1 VKLVIASRNPGKLRE
16 IQAILGDLPI
26 ELVAAVDFPKVDET
40 GATFAENAEL
50 KARSAARH
58 SGCWALA
65 DDSGLEVEA
74 LGGAPGVRSARFGSP
89 SGTTDTGRIALL
101 LEQLRAVPVDRR
113 AARFRAAVAIA
124 APDGRVWIREG
135 ACEGVIAETPRGAG
149 GFGYDPVF
157 YLPSY
162 GKTMAELD
170 LGTKNRI
177 SHRARAL
184 AGARQVLEVAV
195 SDP

>member
-1 VKLVIASRNPGKLRE
+1 MKLVIATRNPGKLRE
-16 IQAILGDLPI
+16 IQDILGDLPV
-26 ELVAAVDFPKVDET
+26 ELVATLDLPEVEES
-40 GATFAENAEL
+40 GASFAENAEL
-50 KARSAARH
+50 KARAAARH

-65 DDSGLEVEA
+65 DDSGLEVDA
-74 LGGAPGVRSARFGSP
+74 LAGEPGVRSARYGSP
-89 SGTTDTGRIALL
+89 TVTTDAGRNALL
-101 LEQLRAVPVDRR
+101 LERLRGVPGDQR

-135 ACEGVIAETPRGAG
+135 ACEGVIAQSPRGAG
-149 GFGYDPVF
+149 GFGYDPLF
-157 YLPSY
+157 FLPSH
-162 GKTMAELD
+162 GRTMAELD
-170 LGTKNRI
+170 PRTKNRI